1 MQFCKHVFPEFT
13 IDDMLI
19 LCSTAA
25 VEMGYFTNY
34 EFQWHNIM
42 ALKFIS
48 TSFHLFCSLN
58 ISTSLSRSLSVRVS
72 FLSFTMCIM
81 ASRLFCE
88 SMFLEFVHMSFIRLK
103 DLSTD
108 CVDSKLFY
116 CLKSKLINLLLFPSF
131 PNSHHL
137 CANFPNSKGPCP
149 SYKWVGK
156 SLDFKYIKTYI
167 ESSDMTTTY
176 EVSYRIV
183 SKVTVLWAKFMICI
197 VLWGRRI
204 VTPIFREV

>member
-1 MQFCKHVFPEFT
+1 
-13 IDDMLI
+13 
-19 LCSTAA
+19 
-25 VEMGYFTNY
+25 
-34 EFQWHNIM
+34 M

-48 TSFHLFCSLN
+48 TIFHLFCSLN

-116 CLKSKLINLLLFPSF
+116 YLKSKLINSLLFSPF
-131 PNSHHL
+131 PNSQNL
-137 CANFPNSKGPCP
+137 RANFPNSKGPGPKIQISRKITAQGLTCCVCDGTC
-149 SYKWVGK
+149 S
-156 SLDFKYIKTYI
+156 
-167 ESSDMTTTY
+167 
-176 EVSYRIV
+176 
-183 SKVTVLWAKFMICI
+183 
-197 VLWGRRI
+197 
-204 VTPIFREV
+204 IFNSFSGLID